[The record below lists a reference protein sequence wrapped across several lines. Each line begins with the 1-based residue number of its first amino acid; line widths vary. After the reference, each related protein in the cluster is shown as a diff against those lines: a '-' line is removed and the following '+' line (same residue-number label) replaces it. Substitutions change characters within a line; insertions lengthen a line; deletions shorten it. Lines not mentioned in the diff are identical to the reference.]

1 MPDLELSPMPTH
13 CWVCGDALPGLAVEG
28 MRNLIAGGFDPE
40 VHLPPVYGTA
50 FDTCGDKYCEGPR
63 APVPPSGR
71 GALRPLRRSSR
82 RAGAMRRLH
91 GAGAAGQVRTNARC
105 LRGAAGRARWALRDL
120 LVRVRARSGEAA
132 HRSRS
137 SDGRAA
143 RPRRGGG
150 CAGVALCGGCN
161 LMLGGLERYA
171 DAAAAQM
178 RAKAAALYLA
188 TPPASE
194 GGRWL
199 RGIAALSDA
208 DA

>member
-28 MRNLIAGGFDPE
+28 IRNLIAGGFDPE

-50 FDTCGDKYCEGPR
+50 FDTCGDKCCEGHARRYHLR
-63 APVPPSGR
+63 AEGR
-71 GALRPLRRSSR
+71 C
-82 RAGAMRRLH
+82 
-91 GAGAAGQVRTNARC
+91 ARC
-105 LRGAAGRARWALRDL
+105 GGPA
-120 LVRVRARSGEAA
+120 
-132 HRSRS
+132 
-137 SDGRAA
+137 DGRAQCADCTEQA
-143 RPRRGGG
+143 RLAKYGLTPDAYAELLAVQDGRCAICWYEFAPDLEKPHIDHDHRTADQRGR
-150 CAGVALCGGCN
+150 VAAEDVRGLLCGGCN